1 LKRKTNSIKGTK
13 IIIKRMRTKLKKLA
27 YLNLELNEEIKNKS
41 KFYKKIKNKN

>member
-13 IIIKRMRTKLKKLA
+13 IIIKRMRNKLKKLI
-27 YLNLELNEEIKNKS
+27 YLKLELNEEIKNKS